1 MHSHKKWSEKANE
14 GYVCKGHIS
23 HVVLLPNP
31 CSPMTPTD
39 EVLQQGIWIK
49 SADWEQGRLKSES
62 NHLAG
67 VWMPGSFMDQRWGR
81 GEETKRPLVLQIFP
95 RMVSLRQE
103 DVLISSFLP
112 STGEQGP
119 EPRHFSLTHI
129 SWVHWRV

>member
-1 MHSHKKWSEKANE
+1 MLGQE
-14 GYVCKGHIS
+14 GTLFGV
-23 HVVLLPNP
+23 
-31 CSPMTPTD
+31 
-39 EVLQQGIWIK
+39 
-49 SADWEQGRLKSES
+49 ADQEDGRLVAQN
-62 NHLAG
+62 NHLLGA
-67 VWMPGSFMDQRWGR
+67 WILGSFMDQRWGR